1 MFHSLSMIQNS
12 IAATSQAMA
21 ILSSNAQA
29 FQTDGYKQQTFTF
42 TAMFQHQLHGF
53 YASGS
58 GGARSLS
65 QGVSLVSMGYDMSQG
80 GIKKSGPLNAAIK
93 GPGFFILE
101 GSIVERY
108 VLTRASDFI
117 FSANGTLC
125 DIFGRK
131 VKGYRIVDG
140 TVDQS
145 VLVDIK
151 LDTTVTISDVRIQ
164 EEGMIYSS
172 AGEDTQPVY
181 QLAMARV
188 SNASQMAQVQGNA
201 FRPTINSGPI
211 TAYGVSGDPLFGQVS
226 GGFSESSN
234 VNPAELTIM
243 GIQLQRGYQAI
254 QAALTMSNRFLTQLM
269 DVAGKA

>member
-12 IAATSQAMA
+12 IAATSQAMT

-42 TAMFQHQLHGF
+42 TAMFQRQLHGF

-58 GGARSLS
+58 GGSSLS

-80 GIKKSGPLNAAIK
+80 GIRKSGPLNAAIN
-93 GPGFFILE
+93 GHGFFILE
-101 GSIVERY
+101 RAVTERY
-108 VLTRASDFI
+108 VLTRASDFV
-117 FSANGTLC
+117 FSVDGTLR

-140 TVDQS
+140 TVDRS

-151 LDTTVTISDVRIQ
+151 LDTMVPLSDVRIQ
-164 EEGMIYSS
+164 EGGMLYSTTGDD
-172 AGEDTQPVY
+172 AQPVY

-201 FRPTINSGPI
+201 FKTTINSGPI

-226 GGFSESSN
+226 GGYSESSN

-254 QAALTMSNRFLTQLM
+254 QAMLTMTNRFLTQLM